1 MRVIPRAFPNG
12 AKPRNVAIAGPDLA
26 IAWADGHESYLPL
39 ARLRSECPCAT
50 CRADSDRDQRAGPLR
65 VLAAQPDG
73 RTRAARIV
81 PVGAYAL
88 QIVWAD
94 GHDGGIY
101 TYELLRAACPCAEC
115 ATP

>member
-1 MRVIPRAFPNG
+1 MTPPG
-12 AKPRNVAIAGPDLA
+12 PKPRNVAIAGTDLA

-39 ARLRSECPCAT
+39 ARVRSECPCAT
-50 CRADSDRDQRAGPLR
+50 CRAESESDRRAGPLR
-65 VLAAQPDG
+65 ILTSQPEG

-94 GHDGGIY
+94 GHDSGIY
-101 TYELLRAACPCAEC
+101 PYEMLRSACPCEEC
-115 ATP
+115 AAP